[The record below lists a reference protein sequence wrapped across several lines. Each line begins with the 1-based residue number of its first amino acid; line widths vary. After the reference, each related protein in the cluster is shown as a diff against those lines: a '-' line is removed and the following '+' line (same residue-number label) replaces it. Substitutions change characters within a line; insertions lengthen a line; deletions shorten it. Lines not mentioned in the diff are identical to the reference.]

1 MHSFVHR
8 TTSLCCFEMKIWRRI
23 HETDVALTVAMIMS
37 YNILIRYIFKSIL
50 FSPLILFLETV
61 GSCIDYRYP
70 RNMMKKNIIIP
81 FGWKTFF
88 IFPALRSQIYKV
100 RKSSK
105 PPLGTGLDWQTSMS
119 QASRFNRYSYIWH
132 WNNPWL
138 SIAQINQFLVLD
150 LSAVASSGCLA
161 TVSPDIVFDCLP
173 RPFTIKNSQFY
184 VSTSESCTR
193 NLLLFI
199 ENNKQIVGRS
209 VLQTWLSSSAR
220 ALWPLLD
227 GMDRFLISIK
237 NRSNQ
242 FSYSWN
248 LYRDIFGN
256 HSDQIKTR

>member
-1 MHSFVHR
+1 MSKTEVHSFVHR
-8 TTSLCCFEMKIWRRI
+8 TTSLLCVVCFEMKIWRRI
-23 HETDVALTVAMIMS
+23 HETDVALMVAMIMS

-70 RNMMKKNIIIP
+70 RNMMKKNIMIP

-105 PPLGTGLDWQTSMS
+105 PPLGTGLDWQ
-119 QASRFNRYSYIWH
+119 A
-132 WNNPWL
+132 
-138 SIAQINQFLVLD
+138 VLD

-237 NRSNQ
+237 NRSTQ

-256 HSDQIKTR
+256 QRIK